1 MCQFISKNLSDGE
14 QQFGKQ
20 VSSCLAGMMNSSYEV
35 PPDGS
40 ANAALQE
47 ALRQLAV
54 LNSEN
59 TRLRQQMFDSNEKLD
74 DMSMTFRATEMELKY
89 AMKKDAEI
97 FEKEL
102 SIRV

>member
-1 MCQFISKNLSDGE
+1 
-14 QQFGKQ
+14 
-20 VSSCLAGMMNSSYEV
+20 MMNSSYEV

-97 FEKEL
+97 DSRIDGTVSQGTVRWETCDINSQKNET
-102 SIRV
+102 SASS

>member
-1 MCQFISKNLSDGE
+1 
-14 QQFGKQ
+14 
-20 VSSCLAGMMNSSYEV
+20 MMNSAYEV

-40 ANAALQE
+40 ASAALQE
-47 ALRQLAV
+47 ALRQLGV
-54 LNSEN
+54 LNAEN
-59 TRLRQQMFDSNEKLD
+59 TRLRQQMFDTNEKLD
-74 DMSMTFRATEMELKY
+74 DMSMCFRATEIELKY

>member
-1 MCQFISKNLSDGE
+1 
-14 QQFGKQ
+14 
-20 VSSCLAGMMNSSYEV
+20 MMNSAYEV

-54 LNSEN
+54 LNAEN
-59 TRLRQQMFDSNEKLD
+59 TRLRQQMFDANEKYD
-74 DMSMTFRATEMELKY
+74 DMSMCHRVTEIELKH

-102 SIRV
+102 SIRVRNVHSYQTCLMPLFKL

>member
-1 MCQFISKNLSDGE
+1 MCQFITKNLSYGE
-14 QQFGKQ
+14 LQFGQQ
-20 VSSCLAGMMNSSYEV
+20 VSFCLAEMMNSSYEV

-47 ALRQLAV
+47 ALRQLDV